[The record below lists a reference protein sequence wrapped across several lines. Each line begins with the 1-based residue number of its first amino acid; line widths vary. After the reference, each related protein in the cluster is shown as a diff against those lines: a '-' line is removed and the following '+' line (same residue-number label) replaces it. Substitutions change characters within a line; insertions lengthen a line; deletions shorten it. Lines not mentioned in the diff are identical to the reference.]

1 MQTKDSWKPLG
12 RIATGGTALS
22 ISGDSRR
29 RVFIA
34 SPAGLFRG
42 DGETFSLV
50 ARGFPFLQTSATL
63 VVNDIVY
70 VAGLPEGLM
79 RSHDGGDTWD
89 RCWAEQIRSP
99 IVCFAASPRF
109 NHDGVVFA
117 GTQSDGVLRSIDGGK
132 HWSLSNFGLRNF
144 SALAIAVAPQ
154 WGRREFMFI
163 GTENGVYRSPNG
175 GRAWKAA
182 GLEGQVVQA
191 IAVSPNFAEDK
202 TVFAGTESKGLF
214 RSGDGGESW
223 SRVKSFAA
231 ESVNALCYF
240 KKYLLAA
247 TDGDTILRSSDD
259 GESWSRSNK
268 TSSALCIA
276 RVGDKLYAGVEDGV
290 LRSDDGKKWSS
301 VEIAAHRFDW
311 LIVPAEDL
319 FVAGGVTSGVWVSQD
334 GARWNQTAKLES
346 AALLFN
352 IAATHEVLLAATP
365 NHLLR
370 SIDLGKTWDGVL
382 EKSITAMA
390 FSDDKT
396 VWAGGDDGALMM
408 SGDRGR
414 SWQMMPTP
422 FESLAVVGVAA
433 TAPETVIV
441 AVADRAARRVL
452 FYRST
457 NSGEHWKL
465 ILDQSSTWFTPRLS
479 DEVIGLGTTLMQMKS
494 DGWSNV
500 EVTDDDAPI
509 NSVLSLDDMDL
520 VGTAAG
526 VLSVGRNKAKDFSQ
540 GMEGVPIVSLQK
552 LGRKLFALSADG
564 MVWERKK

>member
-1 MQTKDSWKPLG
+1 MTKDSWKPLG

-22 ISGDSRR
+22 ISGDSHG

-42 DGETFSLV
+42 DGKTFSLV
-50 ARGFPFLQTSATL
+50 ARGFPFLQTSATF
-63 VVNDIVY
+63 VVNDVVY

-109 NHDGVVFA
+109 NHDGVMFA
-117 GTQSDGVLRSIDGGK
+117 GTQSDGVLRSVDGGK

-154 WGRREFMFI
+154 WARREFMFI

-175 GRAWKAA
+175 GRAWKAS

-191 IAVSPNFAEDK
+191 IAVSPNFDEDK
-202 TVFAGTESKGLF
+202 TVFAGTESKGIF
-214 RSGDGGESW
+214 RSSDGGESW
-223 SRVKSFAA
+223 TRVKSFEA
-231 ESVNALCYF
+231 ESVNTLCYF
-240 KKYLLAA
+240 EKYLVAG
-247 TDGDTILRSSDD
+247 TDGETILRSSDD

-276 RVGDKLYAGVEDGV
+276 RVGDELYAGVEDGV
-290 LRSDDGKKWSS
+290 MRSGDGKKWSS

-311 LIVPAEDL
+311 LITPAEDL

-334 GARWNQTAKLES
+334 GARWSQTAKPES
-346 AALLFN
+346 AAPLFN

-370 SIDLGKTWDGVL
+370 SIDLGKTWDSVL

-396 VWAGGDDGALMM
+396 AWAGGDDGVLMM
-408 SGDRGR
+408 SSDRGR
-414 SWQMMPTP
+414 SWQMIPTP

-433 TAPETVIV
+433 TAPETLIV

-457 NSGEHWKL
+457 DSGTRWKM
-465 ILDQSSTWFTPRLS
+465 IFDHPSTWFAPRLS
-479 DEVIGLGTTLMQMKS
+479 DDVIGLGTTLMQMKS
-494 DGWSNV
+494 DSWSNV

-509 NSVLSLDDMDL
+509 NTVLSLDAIDL

-526 VLSVGRNKAKDFSQ
+526 VLSVERNKAKDFSQ

-552 LGRKLFALSADG
+552 RGHKIFALSADG
-564 MVWERKK
+564 MMWERKV

>member
-1 MQTKDSWKPLG
+1 MPNTIWKPLG
-12 RIATGGTALS
+12 HIVTGGTALA
-22 ISGDSRR
+22 ISGDSRG

-50 ARGFPFLQTSATL
+50 ARGFPFLQTSATF

-79 RSHDGGDTWD
+79 RSHNGGDIWD
-89 RCWAEQIRSP
+89 KCWAEQIRSP

-109 NHDGVVFA
+109 NHDGVIFA
-117 GTQSDGVLRSIDGGK
+117 GTQSDGVLRSVDGGK
-132 HWSLSNFGLRNF
+132 HWALSNFGLRNF
-144 SALAIAVAPQ
+144 SALALAVAPG
-154 WGRREFMFI
+154 WGRREFMFL

-191 IAVSPNFAEDK
+191 IAVSPNFSEDK

-223 SRVKSFAA
+223 TRVKSFEL
-231 ESVNALCYF
+231 ESVNVLCYF
-240 KKYLLAA
+240 EKYLLAA
-247 TDGDTILRSSDD
+247 TDGDAILRSSDD

-268 TSSALCIA
+268 TSSALCVA

-290 LRSDDGKKWSS
+290 MRSDDGKKWSS

-311 LIVPAEDL
+311 LLAPAEDL
-319 FVAGGVTSGVWVSQD
+319 FVAGGVTSGVWVSKD

-346 AALLFN
+346 AAPLFN
-352 IAATHEVLLAATP
+352 IAATHEVILAATP
-365 NHLLR
+365 NQLLR
-370 SIDLGKTWDGVL
+370 SIDLGKTWDSVL

-396 VWAGGDDGALMM
+396 AWAGGDDGALMM
-408 SGDRGR
+408 SADRGR
-414 SWQMMPTP
+414 SWQLTPTP
-422 FESLAVVGVAA
+422 FDSLPITGVAA
-433 TAPETVIV
+433 PEPETLIV
-441 AVADRAARRVL
+441 SVADRAARRVL

-465 ILDQSSTWFTPRLS
+465 MLDHSSTWFAPRFS
-479 DEVIGLGTTLMQMKS
+479 AEVIGLGTTLMQMKS
-494 DGWSNV
+494 DGWARI

-509 NSVLSLDDMDL
+509 NTVLSLADVDL

-526 VLSVGRNKAKDFSQ
+526 VFTVARNKVKSVMDD
-540 GMEGVPIVSLQK
+540 VPIVSLQK
-552 LGRKLFALSADG
+552 LGRRIFALSADG
-564 MVWERKK
+564 VVWERKGRD